1 MNLSNSGPPHG
12 FFSSTQII
20 KNHNFSQKMIFS
32 LLGLLAGAAIGA
44 LVTVVACTDTVGSQL
59 IL

>member
-1 MNLSNSGPPHG
+1 MDQKSYPEQ
-12 FFSSTQII
+12 FSPRLKLR
-20 KNHNFSQKMIFS
+20 KNHNLSQKMIFVS
-32 LLGLLAGAAIGA
+32 LLGLLAGAAIGV

>member
-1 MNLSNSGPPHG
+1 
-12 FFSSTQII
+12 
-20 KNHNFSQKMIFS
+20 MIFS